1 VPDPIARPPAS
12 STRTP
17 GRPTLGASAGDA
29 VAATAT
35 AAAAAGRTAVAR
47 AGEDAV
53 SRPVVRPA
61 VARSVVGVADYKVAT
76 GPDHQIVT
84 FALGSCIGVTVWDP
98 LAKVGGLLH
107 FMLPTSKT
115 NPEKAAGS
123 PAMFAD
129 TGMPLLFR
137 SAYEL
142 GAAKARLV
150 VTAAGGA
157 EILGGSDH
165 FKIGHRNRTVL
176 RKMFFQAGVLLK
188 AEDCGGSD
196 SRTMTL
202 DLCDGTVTVK
212 SRGTET
218 TLWAA

>member
-1 VPDPIARPPAS
+1 MK
-12 STRTP
+12 
-17 GRPTLGASAGDA
+17 
-29 VAATAT
+29 
-35 AAAAAGRTAVAR
+35 
-47 AGEDAV
+47 
-53 SRPVVRPA
+53 PVVRPV
-61 VARSVVGVADYKVAT
+61 VARTVVGVADYAVAN

-98 LAKVGGLLH
+98 QAKVGGLLH

-165 FKIGHRNRTVL
+165 FRIGHRNRTVL

-202 DLCDGTVTVK
+202 DLRDGTVTVK